1 MGYYYYFHFMEND
14 EAEKNQMS
22 CSGYRS
28 EDQIQAI
35 TEHRATGWVGG
46 ALWPNLPQTG
56 QSCELDSEHPP
67 SGVHHSPERRHSCG
81 NWHELMS

>member
-28 EDQIQAI
+28 EDQTQAI
-35 TEHRATGWVGG
+35 TEHRATVWVGG
-46 ALWPNLPQTG
+46 TLWPNLPQTG

-67 SGVHHSPERRHSCG
+67 SEYITAQREGTTVATG
-81 NWHELMS
+81 MN